1 MDINTLIKSMSA
13 EQIKAVMASI
23 SKQGN
28 IRKIDRT
35 RRARSIARTELYF
48 NSAPKPHMV
57 DSFETYN
64 QHADSIREQVST
76 GVDLPCQS

>member
-1 MDINTLIKSMSA
+1 MSIETIIEGLTA
-13 EQIKAVMASI
+13 EQIRAVMASI

-28 IRKIDRT
+28 VRKIDRS

-48 NSAPKPHMV
+48 KSAPKPHMV

-64 QHADSIREQVST
+64 QHADSIREQVT
-76 GVDLPCQS
+76 AGVDIPCQK